1 MSAFGRL
8 FESKASIF
16 LAAGLGCFALSFVVM
31 GALPWAMY
39 LDEPE
44 RDLRAL
50 AGDGIVHEFV
60 DLAERFP
67 KPFATHFGEVS
78 TRSFGEAL
86 ALGRDVYVAEGC
98 WHCHSQFI
106 RPVSGERLRWG
117 PVSDAREYQNVLQ
130 RPVLF
135 GTRRV
140 GPDLIREAGRHSND
154 WHLAHFYKPTS
165 VVPVSVMPEYRWF
178 FDQEGYPNKRGMA
191 IITYV
196 QWLGSWLREYPYFA
210 GEGPGGPT
218 EDAARAA
225 DPVSDPAAAAGA
237 AGATTQGVSVPAPET
252 PR

>member
-1 MSAFGRL
+1 MSRLFSSL
-8 FESKASIF
+8 FESKSGVF

-44 RDLRAL
+44 RSVEAL
-50 AGDGIVHEFV
+50 AAEGIVHEFV

-67 KPFATHFGEVS
+67 KPFAAHFGEV
-78 TRSFGEAL
+78 TQASFAKAL

-98 WHCHSQFI
+98 WHCHSQFV
-106 RPVSGERLRWG
+106 RPVSGESLRWG
-117 PVSDAREYQNVLQ
+117 PVSHAREYQNALQ

-140 GPDLIREAGRHSND
+140 GPDLSREAGRHSND
-154 WHLAHFYKPTS
+154 WHVAHFYQPTS
-165 VVPVSVMPEYRWF
+165 VVPVSVMPSYRWF
-178 FDQEGYPNKRGMA
+178 FDAEGYPNARGIA

-210 GEGPGGPT
+210 GEGPDGPSR
-218 EDAARAA
+218 DAGLEVAR
-225 DPVSDPAAAAGA
+225 
-237 AGATTQGVSVPAPET
+237 
-252 PR
+252 